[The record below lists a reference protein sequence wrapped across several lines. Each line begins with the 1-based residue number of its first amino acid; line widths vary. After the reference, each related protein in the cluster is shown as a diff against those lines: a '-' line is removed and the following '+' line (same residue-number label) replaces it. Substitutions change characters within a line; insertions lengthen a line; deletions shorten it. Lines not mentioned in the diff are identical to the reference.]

1 MLKFIMKE
9 EDCLFCR
16 LKNDNTIILKQ
27 NKSFYSIYDINP
39 VNLGHCLIIAK
50 KHVTSFFDLADTE
63 VVDLYNLIKEL
74 KKTLDQQFSI
84 DGYNIGVNEGKAAGR
99 TVEHLILHI
108 MPRYNGDVI
117 NPQGGI
123 RNILKFK
130 G

>member
-1 MLKFIMKE
+1 MKVE
-9 EDCLFCR
+9 QCLFCN
-16 LKNDNTIILKQ
+16 LKEDKTIILKQ
-27 NKSFYSIYDINP
+27 NKSFYSIYDISP

-50 KHVTSFFDLADTE
+50 RHASSFFELTDNEAL
-63 VVDLYNLIKEL
+63 DLYSIIKEL
-74 KKTLDQQFSI
+74 KKTLEQQFSI
-84 DGYNIGVNEGKAAGR
+84 DGYNVGVNEGKAAGR

-108 MPRYNGDVI
+108 IPRYNGDVI